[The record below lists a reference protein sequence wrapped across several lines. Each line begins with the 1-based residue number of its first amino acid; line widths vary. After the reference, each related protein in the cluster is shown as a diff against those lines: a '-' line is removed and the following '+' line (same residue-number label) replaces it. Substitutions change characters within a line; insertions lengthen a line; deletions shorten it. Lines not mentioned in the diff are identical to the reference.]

1 MMDSKWWT
9 PQSHALRLP
18 RGGCGGR
25 CSVPAGCPP
34 VSATRG
40 PVCSS
45 AASSARRW
53 ARRELG
59 WRSEDGA
66 EVSPLL
72 PKRGDSTEAETC
84 SGCEGDT

>member
-1 MMDSKWWT
+1 MMDPSST
-9 PQSHALRLP
+9 PSGFPEAAAEA
-18 RGGCGGR
+18 G
-25 CSVPAGCPP
+25 VPSRPGAPLSQGL
-34 VSATRG
+34 RG

-53 ARRELG
+53 GRRELG

-72 PKRGDSTEAETC
+72 PKRGDSTEAETS